1 MTCRTQAIGT
11 KHPHVAQVLCADGR
25 HVVPSYKMMWW
36 SKGILT
42 TDTYGLLRTLCSRN
56 PKTFEIRP
64 VRATFSCF
72 AGPKVMLFH
81 ASMKR
86 MTF

>member
-1 MTCRTQAIGT
+1 MLIFCHIDFNMLFLAILKRKT
-11 KHPHVAQVLCADGR
+11 NCAFIGNF
-25 HVVPSYKMMWW
+25 SE
-36 SKGILT
+36 ILSH
-42 TDTYGLLRTLCSRN
+42 DTNGLLRTLCSRN

-72 AGPKVMLFH
+72 ADPKVILFH
-81 ASMKR
+81 ASMKS